1 MKIRPRTSPYHNF
14 VRTTFAAS
22 QFTDPEH
29 IVRDDFTHCTLG
41 IAGEGYEVCE
51 ARIDYLFCGATP
63 ETSEARTAYVK
74 ELGDLCYY
82 VAMLENTLDKYVAT
96 TPPAKLVFP
105 VEVVYNLDPYLD
117 SNQLW
122 DYGLTQKLMRGV
134 QLKPNEL
141 IPPQELFGPDISSFP
156 PESLADFRTRY
167 PYSLEFKHVLDP
179 KHGNY
184 IAAESIDGKI
194 QIAVMETMFSMIK
207 TDYLRVLPTY
217 DKYADIDF
225 PTYIEGFLDY
235 TKRVLYYRTA
245 DWSLLPIYIRGFWA
259 FITVF
264 ATVDLQMTLQDILAV
279 NEAKLRKRYPSG
291 SFSPEDATRKA
302 DNDT

>member
-63 ETSEARTAYVK
+63 ETSETRTAYVK

-96 TPPAKLVFP
+96 TPPERFVFP
-105 VEVVYNLDPYLD
+105 VDVSYKLFYTGQEQEMKLLELPV
-117 SNQLW
+117 SQLYRS
-122 DYGLTQKLMRGV
+122 DELT
-134 QLKPNEL
+134 L
-141 IPPQELFGPDISSFP
+141 IPPQELFGRDENEIIDLLTKEGPDKH
-156 PESLADFRTRY
+156 
-167 PYSLEFKHVLDP
+167 PYTLIFEHVLNE

-184 IAAESIDGKI
+184 IAAESIDSKI

-217 DKYADIDF
+217 GKYEEIDF

-259 FITVF
+259 FLTVF
-264 ATVDLQMTLQDILAV
+264 ATVDLQMTLQDILAA